1 MAKAP
6 IIYVDRRKS
15 VSQKSSPNRER
26 LLRRIKAAIK
36 AATPSSIGSVA
47 VSSAT
52 NNQQNPISVAKSVL
66 HEPRFMYAKS
76 DGVFD
81 VVLPGNDQFE
91 RGDIIKSSSSSG
103 GSGGNGNGAGSG
115 DGEDDFI
122 VEVSTQE
129 FQDAFFE
136 DCELPNM
143 EESAERITPES
154 EVAFA
159 GFAKTGNPSALRVI
173 RSFKQAM
180 PRRMNLSKPLREEL
194 ELLLTE
200 LADTDDDER
209 IAEINARI
217 AEVERKLAA
226 IPLFEDIDLRYARTE
241 RREVR
246 TADAVFIM
254 IMDISGSMDEKKKLI
269 ARKFFSLQYAFI
281 KRKYPGTQLVFI
293 AHTEEAVEFTE
304 SDFFTTRISGG
315 TIVSGAYDLAS
326 TIIKQRYDPS
336 QTNIYVAQAT
346 DGDNLFSDNAKCVDA
361 LTKSGGLLQQIRH
374 MCTVYVSSDSYLD
387 PNSEYSLIG
396 TLKKLNRNG
405 IKKLDIVDIETVEQ
419 VYPKFKDVYK
429 KKGTK

>member
-1 MAKAP
+1 MSKAT

-36 AATPSSIGSVA
+36 AATPNSIGSVA

-159 GFAKTGNPSALRVI
+159 GFAK
-173 RSFKQAM
+173 QA
-180 PRRMNLSKPLREEL
+180 
-194 ELLLTE
+194 
-200 LADTDDDER
+200 
-209 IAEINARI
+209 IHQHYG
-217 AEVERKLAA
+217 
-226 IPLFEDIDLRYARTE
+226 LF
-241 RREVR
+241 
-246 TADAVFIM
+246 
-254 IMDISGSMDEKKKLI
+254 
-269 ARKFFSLQYAFI
+269 
-281 KRKYPGTQLVFI
+281 
-293 AHTEEAVEFTE
+293 
-304 SDFFTTRISGG
+304 
-315 TIVSGAYDLAS
+315 
-326 TIIKQRYDPS
+326 
-336 QTNIYVAQAT
+336 
-346 DGDNLFSDNAKCVDA
+346 A
-361 LTKSGGLLQQIRH
+361 LTNKPCQ
-374 MCTVYVSSDSYLD
+374 D
-387 PNSEYSLIG
+387 E
-396 TLKKLNRNG
+396 
-405 IKKLDIVDIETVEQ
+405 
-419 VYPKFKDVYK
+419 
-429 KKGTK
+429 

>member
-173 RSFKQAM
+173 RSYKQAM

-194 ELLLTE
+194 ELLLSE
-200 LADTDDDER
+200 LADTEDEVR

-246 TADAVFIM
+246 SADAVFIM